1 MSVTDFLHGKPQPA
15 IGLFD
20 HLVAAFDQIG
30 PVSIHAAKTMIGFA
44 AVKKFAYVI
53 QFGKNFIDLVI
64 PFKQRYDDNLCFHK
78 IKPVPGS
85 DDFNH
90 HIRIYSKDDINEE
103 VIGFL
108 KIAYTNNA

>member
-1 MSVTDFLHGKPQPA
+1 MSDFLQGKPLPA
-15 IGLFD
+15 IELFN
-20 HLVAAFDQIG
+20 HLVLAFDQIG
-30 PVSIHAAKTMIGFA
+30 PVSLHPAKTMIGFA
-44 AVKKFAYVI
+44 AERKFAYVI

-103 VIGFL
+103 VRGFL
-108 KIAYTNNA
+108 KIAYANNA